1 MTMGDYPDSESSM
14 LFGRRLH
21 DNAVN
26 NDDSKELGM
35 QYVKEGNQMARG
47 DC

>member
-14 LFGRRLH
+14 LLGRRLR

-26 NDDSKELGM
+26 NGDSKELGM
-35 QYVKEGNQMARG
+35 QYVKETNQMARG
-47 DC
+47 EC